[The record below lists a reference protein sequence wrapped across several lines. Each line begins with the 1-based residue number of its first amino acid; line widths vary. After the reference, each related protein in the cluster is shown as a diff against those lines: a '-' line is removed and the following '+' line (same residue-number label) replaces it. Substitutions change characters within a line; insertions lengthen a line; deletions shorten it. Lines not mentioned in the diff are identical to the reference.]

1 MLLRSGQLS
10 PFGRGVAGLTT
21 LGALICGALRTEM
34 DWFTLFLVVSVAVY
48 FLKVR
53 EQRQRVMLLAS
64 FLGGTQI
71 EKYLGVLMDGY
82 LRAVGENDPQRQ
94 ESIWAVMAQNEQQLA
109 SQFQRFAD
117 DFAQVP
123 TERARVSTLPL
134 ALPYFDRIVP
144 SATFD
149 MREAVKLHARAIRE
163 ACAQEGMTPEQRK
176 QQAFTMTAELM
187 LMQHTCHWFCKSRTV
202 ASVRLMARHKSS
214 YEQVLQS
221 VAPQTRAAY
230 KKLLKTG

>member
-1 MLLRSGQLS
+1 
-10 PFGRGVAGLTT
+10 
-21 LGALICGALRTEM
+21 M
-34 DWFTLFLVVSVAVY
+34 DWFTLFLVVSIALY
-48 FLKVR
+48 FLKVQ

-82 LRAVGENDPQRQ
+82 LRAVGESDPQRQ

-109 SQFQRFAD
+109 NQFQRFAD

-123 TERARVSTLPL
+123 QERARVSTLPL
-134 ALPYFDRIVP
+134 ALPYFDRILP

-149 MREAVKLHARAIRE
+149 MREAVQLHARAIRA
-163 ACAQEGMTPEQRK
+163 ACAVEGMDPEARK
-176 QQAFTMTAELM
+176 RQAFTMTAELM

-230 KKLLKTG
+230 KKLLKTA